1 MSGSDSRPGFFKRL
15 FGAIN
20 TLRLFVT
27 NLVFLLLVV
36 LLVVVVTQEGG
47 INHVPSKAALVIDP
61 VGMLVEQ
68 RSYADP
74 FSELMRVTGKNDD
87 EKREFLLSDVIES
100 IRIATDDPRIK
111 VLVLNLNGLYGT
123 GLTKLNDVGGAIDAF
138 KKSGKKVVAFGD
150 SFDQNQ
156 YVLASYADEI
166 YLNPMGGIELLGY
179 GVYDNYYKDALDKLL
194 IDYHV
199 FRAGKFKSAVEPYLR
214 NDMSDEAKRNH
225 LAWLGVLWQQYT
237 TLVTKHRD
245 ISVEKFDTYIADHP
259 NLLQQHGGDS
269 ALLALDTGLVDGLRS
284 REEINDYLADMVGA
298 TDDTGD
304 YEHIYFDEYLR
315 LEKKHAVPKIEAT
328 DKIGVIVA
336 QGEIVDGIE
345 MPGAVGGDSL
355 AELIR
360 NARDDENIKA
370 VVLRVDSPGGSV
382 LASEVI
388 RQELLNL
395 QHDGIPLVVSM
406 SSVAASG
413 GYWISAG
420 ANEVWASPST
430 LTGSIGVF
438 GALPTLSRSL
448 EKLGV
453 HSDGVGTTPMADAY
467 SLDRPLNPHMEQ
479 VIQQGVDFSY
489 QRFLKIV
496 SEGRKIEV
504 NAVDKIAQG
513 QVWSGEQALQIG
525 LVDHLGNLNQ
535 AVEAAARLAKID
547 KYRVETIEP
556 VLTPFESLML
566 ELSQQAKAMQARID
580 APTSPL
586 VKLFKPFLAQLVQLQ
601 HMNDPRGWYSHC
613 LECSGF

>member
-1 MSGSDSRPGFFKRL
+1 MSSTDSRPGFFKRL
-15 FGAIN
+15 FGALN
-20 TLRLFVT
+20 TLRLFVV
-27 NLVFLLLVV
+27 NLVFLLLV
-36 LLVVVVTQEGG
+36 LLVIVTLTQGAG
-47 INHVPSKAALVIDP
+47 PTSVPAKAALVIDP
-61 VGMLVEQ
+61 AGMMVEQ
-68 RSYADP
+68 LSYADP
-74 FSELMRVTGKNDD
+74 FSELMRVTGNED

-100 IRIATDDPRIK
+100 IRLAADDPRIK

-123 GLTKLNDVGGAIDAF
+123 GLTKLNDVGSAVDAF
-138 KKSGKKVVAFGD
+138 KKSGKQVVAYSD
-150 SFDQNQ
+150 YFDQNQ

-166 YLNPMGGIELLGY
+166 YLNPLGTIELLGY

-214 NDMSDEAKRNH
+214 NDMSEQAKSNH
-225 LAWLGVLWQQYT
+225 LAWLNVLWQQYT
-237 TLVTKHRD
+237 AVVTKHRE
-245 ISVEKFDTYIADHP
+245 ISVEKFNAYIADQSS
-259 NLLQQHGGDS
+259 LLQQHGGDS
-269 ALLALDTGLVDGLRS
+269 ALLALDTGLVDGLRT
-284 REEINDYLADMVGA
+284 REEINTYLAELVGA
-298 TDDTGD
+298 TDDVGD

-315 LEKKHAVPKIEAT
+315 LEKKHAVPKIDTT

-336 QGEIVDGIE
+336 QGEIMDGIE

-360 NARDDENIKA
+360 TARDDEDVKA

-382 LASEVI
+382 FASEVI

-395 QHDGIPLVVSM
+395 QKGGVPLVVSM
-406 SSVAASG
+406 SSLAASG

-420 ANEVWASPST
+420 ADEVWASPST

-467 SLDRPLNPHMEQ
+467 ALDRPLNPHMKE
-479 VIQQGVDFSY
+479 VMQQGVDFSY

-496 SEGRKIEV
+496 GEGREMDIA
-504 NAVDKIAQG
+504 AVDRIAQG
-513 QVWSGEQALQIG
+513 QVWTGEQAKQLG
-525 LVDHLGNLNQ
+525 LVDQLGSLHQ
-535 AVEAAARLAKID
+535 AIEAAAKLAKIE
-547 KYRVETIEP
+547 KYHVETVEP

-566 ELSQQAKAMQARID
+566 QMSQKAQVLLHARVD
-580 APTSPL
+580 TPSSPL
-586 VKLFKPFLAQLVQLQ
+586 AKLFKPFLAQLAELQ
-601 HMNDPRGWYSHC
+601 RMNDPRGWYSRC